1 MIHKHSIKL
10 LALGDDGQ
18 LPTEF
23 RLFKKGWNDTEK
35 GSLLFDD
42 TAAKSVMEAYKAWG
56 VDLMIDLEHQ
66 SLDGKG
72 ADPTARDARGWCRLE
87 LRPDGS
93 LWACDV
99 KWTPDGAARLQEKR
113 QRYVSPACDVD
124 PETKRVTKMI
134 NVAITAIPAT
144 HNTPALVA
152 ASVTKGA
159 GMDPKMI
166 KAALEAIENGDDKA
180 ATEILKNLIAAAAGA
195 DPAPE
200 GDDGGSEGDGA
211 PGTAPPATTESVE
224 DPKVVANSDAS
235 DEDDEDEDKPA
246 KKTEQKAMR
255 ALLRRIT
262 DSKTFGEALVRVGEY
277 RASHMTLETERTKL
291 AAERATLESA
301 ERRQLVVSLVTLGA
315 EFPATVWTD
324 DTAKAMKP
332 RWANMPIAELR
343 AHVADQRAARK
354 APEKKGGIKTD
365 TGSEDGT
372 DVKLDDG
379 TTVKLSASEL
389 AICTSMK
396 CAPKDYAALRAFR
409 DGKKGN

>member
-1 MIHKHSIKL
+1 MIKTRYRTVL
-10 LALGDDGQ
+10 LALGADGA

-23 RLFKKGWNDTEK
+23 RLFQKGWNDTEK
-35 GSLLFDD
+35 GRLLFDD
-42 TAAKSVMEAYKAWG
+42 AAAKSVMAAYKAWG

-66 SLDGKG
+66 SLDDKG

-87 LRPDGS
+87 LRSDGS

-99 KWTPDGAARLQEKR
+99 KWTSDGAERLQEKR

-124 PETKRVTKMI
+124 PKTKRVLKMI

-152 ASVTKGA
+152 ASATKGA

-200 GDDGGSEGDGA
+200 GDDGGKEGDGA
-211 PGTAPPATTESVE
+211 PGTAPPATTDSVE
-224 DPKVVANSDAS
+224 DPKVVDTSAAP
-235 DEDDEDEDKPA
+235 DEDDKDDDTPA

-255 ALLRRIT
+255 ALLRRLT
-262 DSKTFGEALVRVGEY
+262 DSKTVGDALVRVGEY

-324 DTAKAMKP
+324 DKATTMKP
-332 RWANMPIAELR
+332 RWAKMPIVELR
-343 AHVADQRAARK
+343 SHVADQRKARK
-354 APEKKGGIKTD
+354 APATREGVQPPAGQPPEVTALGLTAD
-365 TGSEDGT
+365 
-372 DVKLDDG
+372 
-379 TTVKLSASEL
+379 EL

-396 CAPKDYAALRAFR
+396 CDPKDYAVLKAFR
-409 DGKKGN
+409 DGKKGS